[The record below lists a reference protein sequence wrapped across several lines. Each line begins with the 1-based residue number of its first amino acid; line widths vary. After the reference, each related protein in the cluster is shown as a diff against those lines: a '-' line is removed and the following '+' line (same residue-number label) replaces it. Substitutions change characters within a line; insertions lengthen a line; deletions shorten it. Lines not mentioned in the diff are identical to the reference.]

1 MVHLVVGLSERLGDV
16 DAELLLQEN
25 EDDHPV
31 SLAPCIKIVLIE
43 RSDTQKLE
51 DLILVD
57 ILTHVAHD
65 VRLEVLHLEQLAE
78 IDKVK
83 LVLVGESKLVFCT

>member
-1 MVHLVVGLSERLGDV
+1 MSERLGDV
-16 DAELLLQEN
+16 DAELFLQEN

-31 SLAPCIKIVLIE
+31 SLAPCVKIVLIE
-43 RSDTQKLE
+43 RSDAQKLE

-57 ILTHVAHD
+57 ILTHVAHN
-65 VRLEVLHLEQLAE
+65 VRLKILQLEQLAE

-83 LVLVGESKLVFCT
+83 LVLVGESKLVFYA

>member
-1 MVHLVVGLSERLGDV
+1 MHLVIRFGERLGNV
-16 DAELLLQEN
+16 DAELLLQED

-31 SLAPCIKIVLIE
+31 SLAPRIKIVLIE
-43 RSDTQKLE
+43 RSDAQKLE
-51 DLILVD
+51 DLVFVD
-57 ILTHVAHD
+57 ILTHIAHD
-65 VRLEVLHLEQLAE
+65 VRLEVLQLEQLAE

>member
-57 ILTHVAHD
+57 ILTHVAHN
-65 VRLEVLHLEQLAE
+65 VRL
-78 IDKVK
+78 
-83 LVLVGESKLVFCT
+83 